1 VQLLPGTKDISLL
14 HDIQTSCG
22 VHPASGGTGARS
34 SLLGDK
40 VARTWNW
47 PLSSI
52 YCHVVNMSFIL

>member
-1 VQLLPGTKDISLL
+1 MQLLPGTKDISLL

-40 VARTWNW
+40 VART
-47 PLSSI
+47 
-52 YCHVVNMSFIL
+52 